1 MSFGRYRDGAIGD
14 CAGMRG
20 MSPRFYSSAFR
31 ALSGLRWC
39 AGHNP
44 VFLLRQCGARTPSF
58 PFLEK
63 EKRGEKRKSLA
74 NRRAGKEHVESFL
87 SYQPRSAIAPKGALV
102 RNIAYL
108 LRSVSFPRA
117 TSALTRVVY
126 LGDHPNCTI
135 RWGLPVLGRRALSIE
150 HG

>member
-63 EKRGEKRKSLA
+63 EKRGEKRKSL
-74 NRRAGKEHVESFL
+74 NQQTRRKRTRRIKAFYPPKCAL
-87 SYQPRSAIAPKGALV
+87 APKGAVV
-102 RNIAYL
+102 RNSAYL
-108 LRSVSFPRA
+108 PRSVSFPRA

-126 LGDHPNCTI
+126 LSDHPSCTI
-135 RWGLPVLGRRALSIE
+135 RWGLPVLGRRALSI
-150 HG
+150 GLG